1 MLKRGII
8 VAVLGKIQSGLTHQY
23 AKIRGGVTDTSEY
36 TAGGVSRTV
45 YWFRNDSKRMGD
57 YSPLGTLLMNE
68 QAKDDFSMNVVDYVF
83 LHEVGHDQMGSIGRT
98 LFWAIYLSSGLLL
111 IAGIIALP
119 STLLKAVES
128 APSTVMLP
136 VYIAVAV
143 GISLGA
149 VIPFTLVCW
158 VDETLAELFAISKIG
173 ISQYRSV
180 LKEVKEESEAG
191 LLRKICIRIQYPP
204 EALIFWVAR
213 KRGFGD
219 T

>member
-8 VAVLGKIQSGLTHQY
+8 VAMLGKIQSGLTHQY

-68 QAKDDFSMNVVDYVF
+68 QAKDDFSKNVVDYVF

-98 LFWAIYLSSGLLL
+98 LFWAIYLTSGLLL

-143 GISLGA
+143 GISIGA

-191 LLRKICIRIQYPP
+191 LLRKIRIRIQYPP

-213 KRGFGD
+213 KRGLGD

>member
-1 MLKRGII
+1 M
-8 VAVLGKIQSGLTHQY
+8 LGKIQSGLTHQY

-68 QAKDDFSMNVVDYVF
+68 QAKDDFSKNVVDYVF

-98 LFWAIYLSSGLLL
+98 LFWAIYLTSGLLL

-119 STLLKAVES
+119 SNLLKAVES

-136 VYIAVAV
+136 VYIAVAL

-180 LKEVKEESEAG
+180 LEEVKEESEAG
-191 LLRKICIRIQYPP
+191 LLHKIRIRIQYPP
-204 EALIFWVAR
+204 DALIFWTAR
-213 KRGFGD
+213 KRGLGG